1 MRFPRRV
8 SASRTLASLILAS
21 PLLFLAGCS
30 QMPTPVGTLT
40 PGATATVTATVA
52 STPGVTPTPGGQ
64 PNLVIWLPPQFAP
77 TPDSVAGAIL
87 QSRLDEFS
95 ASESGVRIQVRVKP
109 ADGPGGLLDTLT
121 TASAAA
127 PLALPDL
134 IALPRPMLEAAALKG
149 LLHPYNDLIANPD
162 DSDWFEYAVQL
173 ARLQDSLFGLPFAGD
188 TLILVYRHE
197 AIPEPPETLSPLP
210 QIQGVLAF
218 PAADPQALYTLNLYQ
233 AAGGAILDEDSRPFL
248 NKEILT
254 RVLAFYQQAA
264 TSELTPFWLTQF
276 QNDDQSWDAFQKGQ
290 SDMVITWASRYLQE
304 KSTSYTAAPVPTLSG
319 ADFTLATG
327 WVWAIA
333 SPLPERQK
341 LAAQLAEFLSESEF
355 LTQWTQATGYLP
367 PRPSALESWGE
378 ARLHPLAEDISKSAQ
393 LYPSSD
399 VLPSLAL
406 PLSEATIAML
416 KQQGD
421 PTTTAERAVDSLLSP

>member
-1 MRFPRRV
+1 M
-8 SASRTLASLILAS
+8 LASLILAS

-52 STPGVTPTPGGQ
+52 STPGITPTPAGQ

-162 DSDWFEYAVQL
+162 DSDWFEYARQL

-188 TLILVYRHE
+188 TLILVYRRQ
-197 AIPEPPETLSPLP
+197 AIPEPPEALSPLP
-210 QIQGVLAF
+210 QVQGVLAF

-233 AAGGAILDEDSRPFL
+233 AAGGAILDEDSRPSL

-290 SDMVITWASRYLQE
+290 SDMVITWASRFLREQRE
-304 KSTSYTAAPVPTLSG
+304 QSTSYTAAPVPTLSG

-341 LAAQLAEFLSESEF
+341 LAAQLAEFLSESKF

-416 KQQGD
+416 KQQGE
-421 PTTTAERAVDSLLSP
+421 PNTAAERAVDSLLNP